1 MNMTGT
7 IHGRFTNDHGNRVTY
22 RIVAT
27 LTHRDCGP
35 VLSVVGETWENGQWS
50 SGGQCYD
57 DLADAAPN
65 AVELWQRWHLND
77 MRSGCE
83 HQRQEC
89 DQTAL
94 LTLTPL
100 TWGPR
105 YHELRRLA
113 LAGTMAQ
120 EDAATWADTVATV
133 ERLTIKWPYPC
144 HPQAWGEAGENA
156 LAAEL
161 VAIGPAKTRPACNT
175 FVTEHP
181 DGLLGRVCPECGH
194 RYGHGWVYEPIPDD
208 ALADIVAT
216 FNMTVDTKGGE

>member
-1 MNMTGT
+1 MNAKGT
-7 IHGRFTNDHGNRVTY
+7 IRGRFTNDHGDRVTY
-22 RIVAT
+22 KIDAT

-35 VLSVVGETWENGQWS
+35 VLSVMGETWENGRWS

-57 DLADAAPN
+57 DLAGDAPH
-65 AVELWQRWHLND
+65 AVELWRRWHLND
-77 MRSGCE
+77 MRAGCE
-83 HQRQEC
+83 HQRGEY
-89 DQTAL
+89 DRGAR

-133 ERLTIKWPYPC
+133 KRLTIKWPHPC
-144 HPQAWGEAGENA
+144 HPQAWGEAGESA
-156 LAAEL
+156 LAAGL
-161 VAIGPAKTRPACNT
+161 VAIKEYEVRRAGST

-181 DGLLGRVCPECGH
+181 DGLLGRVCPECGY
-194 RYGHGWVYEPIPDD
+194 RYGSGWVYEPIPEDV
-208 ALADIVAT
+208 LADIIGT
-216 FNMTVDTKGGE
+216 FNMKEETTNA